1 MEALCLRY
9 GAVPLYC
16 RYTQKK
22 GETTTREEISQLPAE
37 RDNPKAEKD
46 IGEAETFREIEITR
60 GISVKQFFPNLYL
73 STPRCF
79 TYLYYSIT
87 STPDSTDQLI
97 TKPLIS

>member
-1 MEALCLRY
+1 MEALCLQY

-16 RYTQKK
+16 RCIQKK
-22 GETTTREEISQLPAE
+22 RETTTRGEISQLPVE

-46 IGEAETFREIEITR
+46 IGEAETFKEIEITR
-60 GISVKQFFPNLYL
+60 GISVKQCFPNLYL

-87 STPDSTDQLI
+87 STPDSTNH
-97 TKPLIS
+97 